1 MLDNWLQLLKAF
13 CQRRNGIIVRTLQ
26 TGRRTEELKF
36 QGSKVW
42 PDSGKTHGAELSK
55 KFIVTRVEMS

>member
-1 MLDNWLQLLKAF
+1 MLNNWLQLSKAL
-13 CQRRNGIIVRTLQ
+13 CQRRNGIVVWTLQ
-26 TGRRTEELKF
+26 IGRRTEELKF

-42 PDSGKTHGAELSK
+42 PDSGKTYVAELSK